1 MSIADRIF
9 EDGIMQDESSR
20 TDLNFGDRYCRGDEE
35 QYCYNKAE
43 DKFETINEKNEK
55 MGRMKEEFMQMRLE
69 EQDQT
74 YITMQE
80 IAQEAKD
87 IMEKHHPIGQE
98 RYVDEAEFER
108 NEIIDSMRD
117 EFMSIREQEYAE
129 NEYNSYMSERPEE
142 QEINT
147 LTDIA
152 EQYHNNNQSNLK
164 MKKVEEAVMV
174 KETKE
179 ETLKRLFLAN
189 GLVKEDVHKDPRG
202 FVIIKRSGI
211 DKIVSRQN
219 IQVAYEP
226 VKMDTD
232 WVVIRATASMRTGTG
247 EYDVRNMMSFG
258 EAADNNLMG
267 GAKKFPVAMA
277 EKRAMSRV
285 VLKISGFYEQGVF
298 GQDEMAD

>member
-1 MSIADRIF
+1 
-9 EDGIMQDESSR
+9 
-20 TDLNFGDRYCRGDEE
+20 
-35 QYCYNKAE
+35 
-43 DKFETINEKNEK
+43 

-117 EFMSIREQEYAE
+117 EFMSIREQEDAE

-142 QEINT
+142 QEQLEPSINQ
-147 LTDIA
+147 L
-152 EQYHNNNQSNLK
+152 NNKKMSKKTMQEKLK
-164 MKKVEEAVMV
+164 KQPEPIVETRKEALRRLY
-174 KETKE
+174 KE
-179 ETLKRLFLAN
+179 N
-189 GLVKEDVHKDPRG
+189 GLVEEDIYKDKRG
-202 FVIIKRSGI
+202 FVIITRTGI
-211 DKIVSRQN
+211 DKIVSRNN
-219 IQVAYEP
+219 ITVAYE
-226 VKMDTD
+226 VITMDIEKGIC
-232 WVVIRATASMRTGTG
+232 VLRAAASMKVGN
-247 EYDVRNMMSFG
+247 EVKNSMSFG
-258 EAADNNLMG
+258 EASSNNLMG
-267 GAKKFPVAMA
+267 GGKKFPVAMA

-298 GQDEMAD
+298 GQDETC